1 LTNRRLVK
9 KLNFDLNEKITL
21 SKEQQFMNYIKTGLI
36 VSTIII
42 FLSVM
47 FLQYD
52 ALEVRTVRD
61 VFIIPAFIINVSLI
75 FKVFKKNKQLNK

>member
-1 LTNRRLVK
+1 MTLPK
-9 KLNFDLNEKITL
+9 K
-21 SKEQQFMNYIKTGLI
+21 QQFMNYIKTGLI
-36 VSTIII
+36 FSTIII

-75 FKVFKKNKQLNK
+75 FKVFKKNN